1 MISKKWR
8 KLDKQLKKE
17 NEKNNIEEKGNEDN
31 DSKKEILIIDVNN
44 ELEEIENE
52 EAENEE
58 GKEKNLK
65 KKLSKPKPILNIDLN
80 SINLIN
86 YKVNNP
92 NNDSYQKYN
101 NYSRAYDDKS
111 YRFFLPKNYTN
122 YSFSHLNSKDN
133 INNHINFLSKSNDY
147 TYYYSRNKNKNGI
160 SFKNYTNYNYLINR
174 PYKLNKNNSYFQYL
188 GNKIDKDN
196 INPLN
201 NKNRISFSKNSNLEE
216 KPFNLN
222 TKSYRRYQKMKIIQ

>member
-17 NEKNNIEEKGNEDN
+17 NEENNIEEKGNEDN

-92 NNDSYQKYN
+92 NI
-101 NYSRAYDDKS
+101 R
-111 YRFFLPKNYTN
+111 
-122 YSFSHLNSKDN
+122 N
-133 INNHINFLSKSNDY
+133 I
-147 TYYYSRNKNKNGI
+147 
-160 SFKNYTNYNYLINR
+160 
-174 PYKLNKNNSYFQYL
+174 
-188 GNKIDKDN
+188 
-196 INPLN
+196 
-201 NKNRISFSKNSNLEE
+201 
-216 KPFNLN
+216 
-222 TKSYRRYQKMKIIQ
+222 III